1 MLSLYVQT
9 FLTPP
14 EEVMIY
20 PSKLFRRN
28 ICNFL
33 TDIFFSFF
41 RSEVTIINSVLQAT
55 PEEGTTTIKAV
66 ST

>member
-1 MLSLYVQT
+1 MLSLYMQT

-14 EEVMIY
+14 EEVIIY
-20 PSKLFRRN
+20 LSKLFRRN

-41 RSEVTIINSVLQAT
+41 RSGVTSINSVLQAT
-55 PEEGTTTIKAV
+55 PDEGIITIKTV
-66 ST
+66 